1 MWPGRSRLLKG
12 VSGPADARGMSRPP
26 FLIAVV
32 IAVACAVAVRTGAA
46 PAGAAASA
54 AARART
60 HGQAEQDVLAALSR
74 GWGRRR
80 IRVLYNSRTR
90 LLRDNTQAVCHR
102 TRSRGG
108 RRRFLCIVRPARHR
122 RGQGL
127 YVSYRSLAGGR
138 FTIRW
143 LFYRSGR

>member
-1 MWPGRSRLLKG
+1 
-12 VSGPADARGMSRPP
+12 MSRPQV
-26 FLIAVV
+26 LIAVV
-32 IAVACAVAVRTGAA
+32 AAVACAVAARTAAA
-46 PAGAAASA
+46 PAETAASA
-54 AARART
+54 AAGART

-80 IRVLYNSRTR
+80 IRVLYNFRTR

-102 TRSRGG
+102 IHSRGG

-122 RGQGL
+122 QGQGL
-127 YVSYRSLAGGR
+127 YVRYRSLAGGR